1 MKDAKVITAIMDSI
15 YINEFI
21 EQIQKE
27 HDEEKM
33 SMMQETNKMIE
44 EHKEFLDKK
53 RAEWEI
59 ERKRL
64 KKNQQIEQNHNRN
77 GGYGLKLSVGLV
89 N

>member
-27 HDEEKM
+27 HEEEKM
-33 SMMQETNKMIE
+33 SMMQETIKMIE

-64 KKNQQIEQNHNRN
+64 KKKSAN
-77 GGYGLKLSVGLV
+77 
-89 N
+89 

>member
-1 MKDAKVITAIMDSI
+1 MDSI

-27 HDEEKM
+27 HEEEKM
-33 SMMQETNKMIE
+33 SMTQETIKMIE

-64 KKNQQIEQNHNRN
+64 KRKIRKLNKIIIEMEDMD
-77 GGYGLKLSVGLV
+77 
-89 N
+89 